1 MGLKSI
7 DDEKQVKPSPSKK
20 IKNDPSPS
28 TKIKEPKKVPTAI
41 PSKTI
46 TSPKLPAKNGKK
58 SPKADKS
65 IKEKSDEIKQPV
77 IKKRFTE
84 DEVKKEIPKCSPK
97 KVEEVSKAIAQRPQS
112 EPTPADCQLW
122 VDKYKPTSTKGI
134 IGQQTD

>member
-1 MGLKSI
+1 MSLLTL
-7 DDEKQVKPSPSKK
+7 P
-20 IKNDPSPS
+20 
-28 TKIKEPKKVPTAI
+28 KIKEPKKVPTAI

-134 IGQQTD
+134 VYF